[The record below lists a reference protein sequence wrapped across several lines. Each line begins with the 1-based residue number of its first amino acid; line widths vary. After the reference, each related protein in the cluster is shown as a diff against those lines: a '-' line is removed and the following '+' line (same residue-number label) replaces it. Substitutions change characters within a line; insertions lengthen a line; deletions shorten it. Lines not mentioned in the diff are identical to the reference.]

1 MPDDFD
7 KKITPEQVQA
17 EYQKMLGYNT
27 AVNLDETVRANENF
41 FIGKQWEGVDA
52 KGLPTPVYNFLK
64 QVVLFSVAN
73 ITTDN
78 IKMQA
83 TPLACERTPEDVER
97 VAEIVNKEFDRLFEF
112 NRVPNLVREYMRN
125 AAVDGDSCLFT
136 FWDDTVDAG
145 FGLRGGIRTE
155 IVDNMRVGFG
165 NTACRDPQKQP
176 YILIERR
183 EMTKELRRAA
193 QEAGNPRWGDIQPD
207 TENHNT
213 DSYKNSSERSTV
225 LLRMWKERKTGT
237 VWACEVS
244 GRVMLREPWDM
255 GLRLY
260 PVTWINWDYI
270 PDSYHGQ
277 ALVTGLIP
285 NQIFVNKLFAM
296 SMISLMTSA
305 FPRTVYDKTR
315 IPKWNNAVGAAI
327 GVNGGDVSGVAKIID
342 PAQISPQIAQFIQTS
357 VDYTRQFLGATSA
370 ALGETRPDNT
380 SAIIALQRAASI
392 PSEITKQNLY
402 KSIEDLGRIYLDF
415 MAAYYGK
422 RKVQVSMPD
431 VGADILAFAGKDPEE
446 LETVL
451 FDYGILN
458 DMPMALKLD
467 VGASSY
473 WSEMAS
479 VQTLDN
485 LLMQDKITIEE
496 YLERIPDGYIP
507 KRQELIA
514 SRKQAAQQQMMQP
527 EEQSTGGTPETGA
540 LVDLGRKTPIRG
552 GGGFGDLQRK
562 VTWKY
567 TAMTLDTEQFA
578 SFELTSVDAW

>member
-1 MPDDFD
+1 MPDEFG

-176 YILIERR
+176 YILVERR

-193 QEAGNPRWGDIQPD
+193 QEAGNPRWNDIQPD

-431 VGADILAFAGKDPEE
+431 VGSDILAFAGKDPEE

-458 DMPMALKLD
+458 EMPMALKLD

-540 LVDLGRKTPIRG
+540 LVDLGQKTPIRG

-562 VTWKY
+562 VMQTG
-567 TAMTLDTEQFA
+567 TAE
-578 SFELTSVDAW
+578 

>member
-1 MPDDFD
+1 MPDEFG

-183 EMTKELRRAA
+183 EMTEELRRAA
-193 QEAGNPRWGDIQPD
+193 QEAGNQRWGDIQPD

-225 LLRMWKERKTGT
+225 LLRMWKERNTGT

-431 VGADILAFAGKDPEE
+431 VGSDILAFAGKDPEE

-540 LVDLGRKTPIRG
+540 LVDLGQKTPIRG

-562 VTWKY
+562 VMQTG
-567 TAMTLDTEQFA
+567 TAE
-578 SFELTSVDAW
+578 

>member
-1 MPDDFD
+1 MPDEFG

-145 FGLRGGIRTE
+145 SGLRGGIRTE

-193 QEAGNPRWGDIQPD
+193 QEAGNPHWNDIQPD
-207 TENHNT
+207 TESHNT

-415 MAAYYGK
+415 MAAYYGE

-431 VGADILAFAGKDPEE
+431 VGSDILAFAGKDPEE

-527 EEQSTGGTPETGA
+527 EGPSTGGTPETGA
-540 LVDLGRKTPIRG
+540 LVDIGQKTPIRG

-562 VTWKY
+562 VMQTG
-567 TAMTLDTEQFA
+567 TAE
-578 SFELTSVDAW
+578 

>member
-1 MPDDFD
+1 MPDEFG

-97 VAEIVNKEFDRLFEF
+97 VAEVLNKEFDRLFEF

-193 QEAGNPRWGDIQPD
+193 QEAGNPRWNDIQPD

-431 VGADILAFAGKDPEE
+431 VGSDILAFAGKDPEE

-514 SRKQAAQQQMMQP
+514 SRKQATQQQMMQP

-540 LVDLGRKTPIRG
+540 LVDLGQKTPIRG

-562 VTWKY
+562 VMQTG
-567 TAMTLDTEQFA
+567 TTE
-578 SFELTSVDAW
+578 

>member
-1 MPDDFD
+1 MHDDFD

-83 TPLACERTPEDVER
+83 TPLACERTPDDVER

-193 QEAGNPRWGDIQPD
+193 QEAGNPRWNDIQPD
-207 TENHNT
+207 NENHNT

-431 VGADILAFAGKDPEE
+431 VGSDILAFAGKDPEE

-485 LLMQDKITIEE
+485 LLMQNKITIEE

-540 LVDLGRKTPIRG
+540 LVDLGQKTPIRG

-562 VTWKY
+562 VMQTG
-567 TAMTLDTEQFA
+567 TTE
-578 SFELTSVDAW
+578 

>member
-193 QEAGNPRWGDIQPD
+193 HEAGNPRWGDIQPD

-213 DSYKNSSERSTV
+213 DSYKNSTERSTV

-237 VWACEVS
+237 VWACEAS

-255 GLRLY
+255 GLQLY

-451 FDYGILN
+451 FDYGLLN
-458 DMPMALKLD
+458 EMPMALKLD

-540 LVDLGRKTPIRG
+540 LVDLGQKTPIRG

-562 VTWKY
+562 VMQTG
-567 TAMTLDTEQFA
+567 TTE
-578 SFELTSVDAW
+578 

>member
-1 MPDDFD
+1 MPDEFD

-193 QEAGNPRWGDIQPD
+193 QEAGNPRWNDIQPD
-207 TENHNT
+207 NENHNT

-327 GVNGGDVSGVAKIID
+327 GVNGGDVTGVAKIID

-485 LLMQDKITIEE
+485 LLMQNKITIEE

-527 EEQSTGGTPETGA
+527 EEQNTGGAPETGA
-540 LVDLGRKTPIRG
+540 LVDLGQKTPIRG

-562 VTWKY
+562 VMQTG
-567 TAMTLDTEQFA
+567 TTE
-578 SFELTSVDAW
+578 

>member
-193 QEAGNPRWGDIQPD
+193 QEAGNPRWNDIQPD

-431 VGADILAFAGKDPEE
+431 VGSDILAFAGKDPEE

-458 DMPMALKLD
+458 DMPMVLKLD

-540 LVDLGRKTPIRG
+540 LVDLGQKAPIRG

-562 VTWKY
+562 VMQTG
-567 TAMTLDTEQFA
+567 TAK
-578 SFELTSVDAW
+578 

>member
-1 MPDDFD
+1 MPDEFG

-193 QEAGNPRWGDIQPD
+193 QEAGNPRWNDIQPD

-446 LETVL
+446 RETVL

-540 LVDLGRKTPIRG
+540 LVDLGQKTPIRG

-562 VTWKY
+562 VMQTG
-567 TAMTLDTEQFA
+567 TAE
-578 SFELTSVDAW
+578 

>member
-1 MPDDFD
+1 MPDEFD

-213 DSYKNSSERSTV
+213 DSYKNSTERSTV

-415 MAAYYGK
+415 MAAYYGE

-431 VGADILAFAGKDPEE
+431 VGSDILAFAGKDPEE

-514 SRKQAAQQQMMQP
+514 SRKHAAQQQMMQP
-527 EEQSTGGTPETGA
+527 EGPSTGGTPETGA
-540 LVDLGRKTPIRG
+540 LVDIGQKTPIRG

-562 VTWKY
+562 VMQTG
-567 TAMTLDTEQFA
+567 TAE
-578 SFELTSVDAW
+578 

>member
-1 MPDDFD
+1 MPDEFG

-193 QEAGNPRWGDIQPD
+193 QEAGNPRWVDIQTD

-327 GVNGGDVSGVAKIID
+327 GVNGGDVSSVAKIID

-431 VGADILAFAGKDPEE
+431 VGSDILAFAGKDPEE

-527 EEQSTGGTPETGA
+527 EGPSTGGTPETGA
-540 LVDLGRKTPIRG
+540 LVDIGQKTPIRG

-562 VTWKY
+562 VMQTG
-567 TAMTLDTEQFA
+567 TAE
-578 SFELTSVDAW
+578 

>member
-1 MPDDFD
+1 MPDEFD

-193 QEAGNPRWGDIQPD
+193 KEAGNPRWGDIQSD

-431 VGADILAFAGKDPEE
+431 VGSDILAFAGKDPEE

-540 LVDLGRKTPIRG
+540 LVDLGQKTPIRG

-562 VTWKY
+562 VMQTG
-567 TAMTLDTEQFA
+567 TAE
-578 SFELTSVDAW
+578 

>member
-1 MPDDFD
+1 MPDEFG

-244 GRVMLREPWDM
+244 GCVMLREPWDM

-431 VGADILAFAGKDPEE
+431 VGTDILAFAGKDPEE

-527 EEQSTGGTPETGA
+527 EGQSTGGTPETGA
-540 LVDLGRKTPIRG
+540 LVDLGQKTPIRG
-552 GGGFGDLQRK
+552 GSGFGDLQRK
-562 VTWKY
+562 VMQTG
-567 TAMTLDTEQFA
+567 TTE
-578 SFELTSVDAW
+578 

>member
-1 MPDDFD
+1 MSDDFD

-17 EYQKMLGYNT
+17 EHQKMLGYNT

-431 VGADILAFAGKDPEE
+431 VGTDILAFAGKDPEE

-451 FDYGILN
+451 FDYGLLN
-458 DMPMALKLD
+458 DMPMVLKLD

-540 LVDLGRKTPIRG
+540 LVDLGQKTPIRG

-562 VTWKY
+562 VMQTG
-567 TAMTLDTEQFA
+567 TTE
-578 SFELTSVDAW
+578 

>member
-1 MPDDFD
+1 MPDEFG

-97 VAEIVNKEFDRLFEF
+97 VAEVVNKEFDRLFEF

-193 QEAGNPRWGDIQPD
+193 QEAGNPRWNDIQPD

-431 VGADILAFAGKDPEE
+431 VGSDILAFAGKDPEE

-458 DMPMALKLD
+458 DIPMALKLD

-514 SRKQAAQQQMMQP
+514 SRKQATQQQMMQP

-540 LVDLGRKTPIRG
+540 LVDLGQKTPIRG

-562 VTWKY
+562 VMQTG
-567 TAMTLDTEQFA
+567 TTE
-578 SFELTSVDAW
+578 

>member
-1 MPDDFD
+1 MPDELD

-193 QEAGNPRWGDIQPD
+193 QEAGNPRWNDIQPD

-244 GRVMLREPWDM
+244 GHVMLREPWDM

-431 VGADILAFAGKDPEE
+431 VGTDILAFAGKDPEE

-507 KRQELIA
+507 KRQELIT

-540 LVDLGRKTPIRG
+540 LVDLGQKTPIRG

-562 VTWKY
+562 VMQTG
-567 TAMTLDTEQFA
+567 TTE
-578 SFELTSVDAW
+578 

>member
-1 MPDDFD
+1 MPDEFD

-183 EMTKELRRAA
+183 EMTKELRIAA
-193 QEAGNPRWGDIQPD
+193 QEAGNPRWNDIQPD
-207 TENHNT
+207 NENHNT

-527 EEQSTGGTPETGA
+527 EEQNTGGTPETGA
-540 LVDLGRKTPIRG
+540 LVDLGQKTPIRG

-562 VTWKY
+562 VMQTG
-567 TAMTLDTEQFA
+567 TTE
-578 SFELTSVDAW
+578 

>member
-1 MPDDFD
+1 MPDEFD

-83 TPLACERTPEDVER
+83 TPLACERTPEDVGR

-193 QEAGNPRWGDIQPD
+193 KEAGNPRWNDIQPD
-207 TENHNT
+207 NENHNT
-213 DSYKNSSERSTV
+213 DSYKNSTERSTV

-431 VGADILAFAGKDPEE
+431 VGADILAFAGKDQEE

-485 LLMQDKITIEE
+485 LLMQNKITIEE

-527 EEQSTGGTPETGA
+527 EEQNTGGTPETGA
-540 LVDLGRKTPIRG
+540 LVDLGQKTPIRG

-562 VTWKY
+562 VMQTG
-567 TAMTLDTEQFA
+567 TTE
-578 SFELTSVDAW
+578 

>member
-1 MPDDFD
+1 MPDEFD

-193 QEAGNPRWGDIQPD
+193 QEAGNPHWNDIQPD

-431 VGADILAFAGKDPEE
+431 VGTDILAFAGKDPEE

-540 LVDLGRKTPIRG
+540 LVDLGQKMPIRG
-552 GGGFGDLQRK
+552 GSGFGDLQRK
-562 VTWKY
+562 AMQTG
-567 TAMTLDTEQFA
+567 TAE
-578 SFELTSVDAW
+578 

>member
-1 MPDDFD
+1 MPDEFG
-7 KKITPEQVQA
+7 KRITPEQVQA

-97 VAEIVNKEFDRLFEF
+97 VAEVVNKEFDRLFEF

-193 QEAGNPRWGDIQPD
+193 QEAGNPRWNDIQPD

-431 VGADILAFAGKDPEE
+431 VGSDILAFAGKDPEE

-514 SRKQAAQQQMMQP
+514 SRKQATQQQMMQP

-540 LVDLGRKTPIRG
+540 LVDLGQKTPIRG

-562 VTWKY
+562 VMQTG
-567 TAMTLDTEQFA
+567 TTE
-578 SFELTSVDAW
+578 

>member
-1 MPDDFD
+1 MPDEFG

-97 VAEIVNKEFDRLFEF
+97 VAEVVNKEFDRLFEF

-193 QEAGNPRWGDIQPD
+193 QEAGNPRWNDIQPD

-237 VWACEVS
+237 VWACEVA

-431 VGADILAFAGKDPEE
+431 VGSDILAFAGKDPEE

-514 SRKQAAQQQMMQP
+514 SRKQATQQQMMQP

-540 LVDLGRKTPIRG
+540 LVDLGQKTPIRG

-562 VTWKY
+562 VMQTG
-567 TAMTLDTEQFA
+567 TTE
-578 SFELTSVDAW
+578 

>member
-1 MPDDFD
+1 MPDEFG

-97 VAEIVNKEFDRLFEF
+97 VAEVVNKEFDRLFEF

-193 QEAGNPRWGDIQPD
+193 QEAGNPRWNDIQPD

-431 VGADILAFAGKDPEE
+431 VGSDILAFAGKDPEE

-485 LLMQDKITIEE
+485 LLMQDKIAIEE

-514 SRKQAAQQQMMQP
+514 SRKQATQQQMMQP

-540 LVDLGRKTPIRG
+540 LVDLGQKTPIRG

-562 VTWKY
+562 VMQTG
-567 TAMTLDTEQFA
+567 TTE
-578 SFELTSVDAW
+578 

>member
-1 MPDDFD
+1 MPDEFD

-431 VGADILAFAGKDPEE
+431 VGSDILAFAGKDPEE

-527 EEQSTGGTPETGA
+527 EGSSTGGTPETGA
-540 LVDLGRKTPIRG
+540 LVDLGQKTPIRG

-562 VTWKY
+562 VMQTG
-567 TAMTLDTEQFA
+567 TTE
-578 SFELTSVDAW
+578 

>member
-1 MPDDFD
+1 MPDEFD

-193 QEAGNPRWGDIQPD
+193 QEAGNPRWNDIQPD
-207 TENHNT
+207 TESHNT

-327 GVNGGDVSGVAKIID
+327 GVNGGDVTGVAKIID

-527 EEQSTGGTPETGA
+527 EEQSTGGAPETGA
-540 LVDLGRKTPIRG
+540 LVDLGQKTPIRG

-562 VTWKY
+562 VMQTG
-567 TAMTLDTEQFA
+567 TTE
-578 SFELTSVDAW
+578 

>member
-1 MPDDFD
+1 MPDEFD

-193 QEAGNPRWGDIQPD
+193 QEAGNPRWNDIQPD
-207 TENHNT
+207 NENHNT

-327 GVNGGDVSGVAKIID
+327 GVNGGDVTGVAKIID

-485 LLMQDKITIEE
+485 LLMQNKITIEE

-527 EEQSTGGTPETGA
+527 DEQNTGGTPETGA
-540 LVDLGRKTPIRG
+540 LVDLGQKTPIRG

-562 VTWKY
+562 VMQTG
-567 TAMTLDTEQFA
+567 TTE
-578 SFELTSVDAW
+578 

>member
-1 MPDDFD
+1 MPDEFD

-193 QEAGNPRWGDIQPD
+193 QEAGNPRWNDIQPD

-380 SAIIALQRAASI
+380 SAIIALQRAACI

-431 VGADILAFAGKDPEE
+431 VGTDILAFAGKDPEE

-527 EEQSTGGTPETGA
+527 EGQSTGGAPETGA
-540 LVDLGRKTPIRG
+540 LVDLGQKTPIRG

-562 VTWKY
+562 VMQTG
-567 TAMTLDTEQFA
+567 TTE
-578 SFELTSVDAW
+578 

>member
-1 MPDDFD
+1 MPDEFD

-193 QEAGNPRWGDIQPD
+193 QEAGNPRWNDIQPD
-207 TENHNT
+207 NENHNT

-527 EEQSTGGTPETGA
+527 EEQSTGGTPETGT
-540 LVDLGRKTPIRG
+540 LVDLGQKTPIRG

-562 VTWKY
+562 VMQTG
-567 TAMTLDTEQFA
+567 TTE
-578 SFELTSVDAW
+578 

>member
-1 MPDDFD
+1 MPDEFD

-193 QEAGNPRWGDIQPD
+193 QEAGNPRWNDIQPD
-207 TENHNT
+207 NENHNT

-402 KSIEDLGRIYLDF
+402 KSIEDLVRIYLDF

-485 LLMQDKITIEE
+485 LLMQNKITIEE

-540 LVDLGRKTPIRG
+540 LVDLGQKTPIRG

-562 VTWKY
+562 VMQTG
-567 TAMTLDTEQFA
+567 TTE
-578 SFELTSVDAW
+578 

>member
-193 QEAGNPRWGDIQPD
+193 QEAGNPRWGDIQPG

-562 VTWKY
+562 VMQTG
-567 TAMTLDTEQFA
+567 TAE
-578 SFELTSVDAW
+578 

>member
-1 MPDDFD
+1 MPDEFG

-97 VAEIVNKEFDRLFEF
+97 VAEVVNKEFDRLFEF

-193 QEAGNPRWGDIQPD
+193 QEAGNPRWNDIQLD

-431 VGADILAFAGKDPEE
+431 VGSDILAFAGKDPEE

-514 SRKQAAQQQMMQP
+514 SRKQATQQQMMQP

-540 LVDLGRKTPIRG
+540 LVDLGQKTPIRG

-562 VTWKY
+562 VMQTG
-567 TAMTLDTEQFA
+567 TTE
-578 SFELTSVDAW
+578 

>member
-1 MPDDFD
+1 MPDEFD

-193 QEAGNPRWGDIQPD
+193 KEAGNPRWGDIQSD

-431 VGADILAFAGKDPEE
+431 VGSDILAFAGKDPEE

-458 DMPMALKLD
+458 EMPMALKLD

-540 LVDLGRKTPIRG
+540 LVDLGQKTPIRG

-562 VTWKY
+562 VMQTG
-567 TAMTLDTEQFA
+567 TTE
-578 SFELTSVDAW
+578 

>member
-1 MPDDFD
+1 MPDEFD

-193 QEAGNPRWGDIQPD
+193 QEAGNPRWNDIQPD
-207 TENHNT
+207 NENHNT
-213 DSYKNSSERSTV
+213 DSYKNSAERSTV

-485 LLMQDKITIEE
+485 LLMQNKITIEE

-527 EEQSTGGTPETGA
+527 EEQNTGGTPETGA
-540 LVDLGRKTPIRG
+540 LVDLGQKTPIRG

-562 VTWKY
+562 VMQTG
-567 TAMTLDTEQFA
+567 TTE
-578 SFELTSVDAW
+578 

>member
-1 MPDDFD
+1 MPDEFG
-7 KKITPEQVQA
+7 KKITPEQIQA

-97 VAEIVNKEFDRLFEF
+97 VAEVVNKEFDRLFEF

-193 QEAGNPRWGDIQPD
+193 QEAGNPRWNDIQPD

-431 VGADILAFAGKDPEE
+431 VGSDILAFAGKDPEE

-514 SRKQAAQQQMMQP
+514 SRKQATQQQMMQP

-540 LVDLGRKTPIRG
+540 LVDLGQKTPIRG

-562 VTWKY
+562 VMQTG
-567 TAMTLDTEQFA
+567 TTE
-578 SFELTSVDAW
+578 

>member
-1 MPDDFD
+1 MPDEFD

-193 QEAGNPRWGDIQPD
+193 QEAGNPRWNDIQPD

-255 GLRLY
+255 GLQLY

-451 FDYGILN
+451 FDYGLLN
-458 DMPMALKLD
+458 EMPMALKLD

-527 EEQSTGGTPETGA
+527 EGQSTGGTPETGA
-540 LVDLGRKTPIRG
+540 LVDLGQKTPVRG

-562 VTWKY
+562 VMQTG
-567 TAMTLDTEQFA
+567 TAE
-578 SFELTSVDAW
+578 

>member
-1 MPDDFD
+1 MPDEFE

-193 QEAGNPRWGDIQPD
+193 QEAGNPRWNDIQPD
-207 TENHNT
+207 NENHNT
-213 DSYKNSSERSTV
+213 DSYKNSTERSTV

-327 GVNGGDVSGVAKIID
+327 GVNGGDVTGVAKIID

-514 SRKQAAQQQMMQP
+514 SRKQAAQQQIMQP

-540 LVDLGRKTPIRG
+540 LVDLGQKMPIRG

-562 VTWKY
+562 VMQTG
-567 TAMTLDTEQFA
+567 TTE
-578 SFELTSVDAW
+578 

>member
-1 MPDDFD
+1 MPDEFG

-193 QEAGNPRWGDIQPD
+193 REAGNPRWGDIQPD

-225 LLRMWKERKTGT
+225 LLRMWKEHKTGT

-431 VGADILAFAGKDPEE
+431 VGSDILAFAGKDPEE

-527 EEQSTGGTPETGA
+527 EGQSTGGAPETGA
-540 LVDLGRKTPIRG
+540 LVDLGQKTPIRG

-562 VTWKY
+562 VMQTG
-567 TAMTLDTEQFA
+567 TTE
-578 SFELTSVDAW
+578 

>member
-1 MPDDFD
+1 MPDEFD

-193 QEAGNPRWGDIQPD
+193 QEAGNPLWNDIQPD
-207 TENHNT
+207 NENHNT

-485 LLMQDKITIEE
+485 LLMQNKITIEE

-540 LVDLGRKTPIRG
+540 LVDLGQKTPIRG

-562 VTWKY
+562 VMQTG
-567 TAMTLDTEQFA
+567 TTE
-578 SFELTSVDAW
+578 

>member
-431 VGADILAFAGKDPEE
+431 VGTDILAFAGKDPEE

-514 SRKQAAQQQMMQP
+514 SRKQAVQQQMMQP
-527 EEQSTGGTPETGA
+527 EEQSAGGTPETGA
-540 LVDLGRKTPIRG
+540 LVDLGQKTPIRG

-562 VTWKY
+562 VMQTG
-567 TAMTLDTEQFA
+567 TTE
-578 SFELTSVDAW
+578 

>member
-1 MPDDFD
+1 MPDEFD

-193 QEAGNPRWGDIQPD
+193 QEAGNPRWNDIQPD

-225 LLRMWKERKTGT
+225 ILRMWKERKTGT

-527 EEQSTGGTPETGA
+527 EEQNTGGTPETGA
-540 LVDLGRKTPIRG
+540 LVDLGQKTPIRG

-562 VTWKY
+562 VMQTG
-567 TAMTLDTEQFA
+567 TTE
-578 SFELTSVDAW
+578 